1 MSARWHQR
9 GRRIALMIA
18 VLGSLASIALLAL
31 MLVPGL
37 RSARAAETADG
48 TRAFGIG
55 IGIGAGA
62 GGGGSAIGGEGAVAE
77 VTPAAGWS
85 VRPDPGGPGLI
96 LRSPDGLFEA
106 RLAPTSTE
114 VADAALS
121 AAIDAAE
128 TATEADASGSAAGA
142 RVAVETLAGG
152 LELRHVTVG
161 RSFVGVLGLG
171 GAAGHADAILVSGE
185 TAPTAD
191 PERYRPALGALLE
204 SITDG

>member
-37 RSARAAETADG
+37 RSALAAETADG

-55 IGIGAGA
+55 VGAGA

-161 RSFVGVLGLG
+161 RSFVGVLGFG

>member
-1 MSARWHQR
+1 MSTRWHQR
-9 GRRIALMIA
+9 GHRIALLIA
-18 VLGSLASIALLAL
+18 VLGSLVSIALLAL

-37 RSARAAETADG
+37 RSALAAETADG

-55 IGIGAGA
+55 VGA
-62 GGGGSAIGGEGAVAE
+62 GGGGPAIAGEGAVAE
-77 VTPAAGWS
+77 VTPVAGWS

-106 RLAPTSTE
+106 RLAPASTE
-114 VADAALS
+114 VADAAL
-121 AAIDAAE
+121 AAAMDAAE
-128 TATEADASGSAAGA
+128 TDTEADASGAAAGA

-171 GAAGHADAILVSGE
+171 GAAGHTDAILVSAE

-191 PERYRPALGALLE
+191 PERYRSALGALVE

>member
-9 GRRIALMIA
+9 GRRIALLIA

-37 RSARAAETADG
+37 RSALAAETADG

-55 IGIGAGA
+55 VGAGA

-106 RLAPTSTE
+106 RLAPASTE

-121 AAIDAAE
+121 AAMDAAE
-128 TATEADASGSAAGA
+128 TATEADASGAAAGA

>member
-37 RSARAAETADG
+37 RSALAAETADG

-55 IGIGAGA
+55 IGAGA
-62 GGGGSAIGGEGAVAE
+62 GGGGSALGGEGAVAE
-77 VTPAAGWS
+77 ATPAAGWS

-106 RLAPTSTE
+106 RLAPASTE

-121 AAIDAAE
+121 AAMDAAE
-128 TATEADASGSAAGA
+128 TATEADASGAAAGA